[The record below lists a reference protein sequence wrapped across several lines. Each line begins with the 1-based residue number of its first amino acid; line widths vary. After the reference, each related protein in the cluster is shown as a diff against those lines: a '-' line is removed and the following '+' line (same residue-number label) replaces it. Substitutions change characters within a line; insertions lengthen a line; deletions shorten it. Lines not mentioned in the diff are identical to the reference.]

1 MFRSIRTKLVLSY
14 ALTILLCLLL
24 AGLGALLLIRRYQR
38 AAILSQ
44 RRAVAASLSEKVQ
57 TLLASR
63 LNLPEAAARVRQEA
77 AELGVRALLV
87 TRDGL
92 VVADTGDKD
101 SLVGQHIRLP
111 LPELAD
117 SQGTP
122 VTRRYLA
129 ADGKYY
135 YFITFLLRPP
145 PPDNHTQGA
154 GLPTLLVA
162 VVPEQEVEPAWRQV
176 VPSLAIA
183 GAVSLCISIVIAI
196 LLARSITRP
205 LIAMTKAS
213 EQIALGNYQQEIR
226 TEGQDEVARLADSFN
241 RMAREV
247 ERSRQSQRDFLTNVS
262 HDLKTPLTSIQGFS
276 QAILEGA
283 VHDKEGYRRSAQVIN
298 EEAVRTGRLVECLL
312 DLARLDAG
320 AAMRSRT
327 AISIDRLA
335 QRCRQKLAP
344 LAAQANVD
352 IQVAIDTNPPA
363 FYGDEE
369 RLEQALSNLLD
380 NAIKYTPPGGKVK
393 VAVDIQE
400 GSAMKHATAHC
411 VLAGSIEFD
420 ASRWI
425 TISVE
430 DNGPG
435 VPKEDLSRIFE
446 RFYRAD
452 KSRGGARGSGLGLA
466 IAKEIVEAHG
476 GTIAASSQPGH
487 GSRFSIFL
495 PVA

>member
-38 AAILSQ
+38 VATLSQ

-57 TLLASR
+57 ALLASR

-92 VVADTGDKD
+92 VVADTGDKNP
-101 SLVGQHIRLP
+101 LVGQHIRLP

-117 SQGTP
+117 SKGAP

-129 ADGKYY
+129 ADGEYY

-145 PPDNHTQGA
+145 PPDDRPQAT

-213 EQIALGNYQQEIR
+213 EQIALGNYQQKIR
-226 TEGQDEVARLADSFN
+226 TGVQDEVARLSASFN

-247 ERSRQSQRDFLTNVS
+247 ERSRQSQRDFLANVS

-276 QAILEGA
+276 QSILEGA
-283 VHDKEGYRRSAQVIN
+283 VHDQEGYRRSAQVIN
-298 EEAVRTGRLVECLL
+298 EEAVRMGRLVECLL

-320 AAMRSRT
+320 AATRSHT
-327 AISIDRLA
+327 AISIDRLV
-335 QRCRQKLAP
+335 QRCQQKLAP
-344 LAAQANVD
+344 LATRANVD
-352 IQVAIDTNPPA
+352 VQVAIGTSPPT

-380 NAIKYTPPGGKVK
+380 NAIKYTPPGGTVQ
-393 VAVDIQE
+393 VAVDMQE
-400 GSAMKHATAHC
+400 GSVMKQATTHC
-411 VLAGSIEFD
+411 VLADRIEFN
-420 ASRWI
+420 ATRWI
-425 TISVE
+425 TIGVK
-430 DNGPG
+430 DGGPG
-435 VPKEDLSRIFE
+435 IPEANLPRVFE

-452 KSRGGARGSGLGLA
+452 KSRGGAHGSGLGLA
-466 IAKEIVEAHG
+466 IAKEIAKVHG
-476 GTIAASSQPGH
+476 VTIAASSQPGH